1 MARASLL
8 FALALLVCG
17 RPSRQKPAVRL
28 RVVSLV
34 PSVTEVIYAVGA
46 ERSLVGSTNQ
56 CDYPDAAKAVYKV
69 GDFMDPDVER
79 IVALGPGLVFAT
91 LPVQKRLV
99 DKLTELKIPVYV
111 SRPQNVEAVFREI
124 DSVGTLL
131 GVRAR
136 AEQLVA
142 AMMARLESLPRHTDT
157 PRVYVEISATPL
169 MTAGGHTFINGLIE
183 RAGGRNVFEDALQ
196 EYPVIDAEMV
206 AQRDPQAILLLH
218 PDVKALDVTSRVGWS
233 CISAVRAGRVYDD
246 IDYDLFFRP
255 GPRVVDGIVL
265 LFRLLHPQGR

>member
-1 MARASLL
+1 MARAPLF

-17 RPSRQKPAVRL
+17 CPNQQKPAARL

-46 ERSLVGSTNQ
+46 EKSLVGSTNQ
-56 CDYPDAAKAVYKV
+56 CDYPDAARAVYKV
-69 GDFMDPDVER
+69 GDFMNPDVER

-91 LPVQKRLV
+91 PPIQKQLV

-124 DSVGTLL
+124 DSVGVLL

-142 AMMARLESLPRHTDT
+142 AMMARLDSLPRYTDT
-157 PRVYVEISATPL
+157 PRVYVEISAAPL

-183 RAGGRNVFEDALQ
+183 RAGGRNVFGDALQ

-206 AQRDPQAILLLH
+206 VQRDPQAILLLH
-218 PDVKALDVTSRVGWS
+218 PDAKALDVVSRVGWS
-233 CISAVRAGRVYDD
+233 CINAVKGGRVYDD
-246 IDYDLFFRP
+246 LDYDLFFRP
-255 GPRVVDGIVL
+255 GPRIADGIVL
-265 LFRLLHPQGR
+265 LFRLLHPPSR